1 MTQKEYFNK
10 RHRQYIHQSNSIE
23 RLSKLTGKGESLLN
37 KIFNENLVKFGDE
50 ALASCLAYG
59 GLNLWINRRGL

>member
-10 RHRQYIHQSNSIE
+10 HHKQSIHQSNSIE

-37 KIFNENLVKFGDE
+37 KIFNENLIKFKDE
-50 ALASCLAYG
+50 ALAYG
-59 GLNLWINRRGL
+59 GLYLWLNRRGL